1 MDFSLRRLVLD
12 AGCGSRG
19 NLPHRAA
26 RSERVIGLDV
36 DLPSLALSAKRCQEL
51 VEPLVARRSRQ
62 PSYRSSSNRKYQ
74 VGKSPCR
81 SRLLAPSNF
90 ALDQR
95 SR

>member
-51 VEPLVARRSRQ
+51 VEPL
-62 PSYRSSSNRKYQ
+62 
-74 VGKSPCR
+74 
-81 SRLLAPSNF
+81 
-90 ALDQR
+90 
-95 SR
+95 